1 MYTVTSK
8 WSFFYHFMTMWGKTS
23 VSNFYNNIEIKGI
36 ENIPK
41 DKPIIFIANHQC
53 TFMDAVALNVLSPF
67 RYQPAFLTRSD
78 VFTPKIV
85 YFVLNKMKLMPIYRR
100 HDGPDFIEKNERI
113 FNNCKQLLA
122 DKKSFIIF
130 VEGSHSDK
138 RRLRILKK
146 GFARMGFDAAK
157 DNNYSLDIEIIPVGL
172 NYTHFT
178 KFKSDFLL
186 NFGKPIKLADY
197 YKRYQEN
204 PKKTLN
210 VLKND
215 AHAKL
220 KQQMIHIPNLERYDL
235 MEDLRTI
242 CNPQVV
248 KSMNLKLEKLSHQLE
263 ADQNMIERLTALD
276 KTQQEP
282 LDNLIPKVETYTNSL
297 EKLDF
302 RPYLFEED
310 YATTKGGLFAQ
321 IIGLLLL
328 LPFHIYGV
336 LFNYLPY
343 KFIDQI
349 VLKVFKDKMFH
360 SSVKMAFGMFLF
372 PLYYLIL
379 CLIFFL
385 IFKNIW
391 WTLLFLAS
399 IIICGKLAT
408 QYWIRYRKI
417 KANWRFLSFKKTNTQ
432 QYENLKKQHKD
443 ITTTVLS
450 LMKKKTNTT

>member
-8 WSFFYHFMTMWGKTS
+8 WSLFYHFMTSWGRIA
-23 VSNFYNNIEIKGI
+23 VSNFYNNIEIKGL

-53 TFMDAVALNVLSPF
+53 TFMDAVTLNVLSPF

-85 YFVLNKMKLMPIYRR
+85 YYFLNKMKLMPIYRR
-100 HDGPDFIEKNERI
+100 HDGADFIEKNERI
-113 FNNCKQLLA
+113 FNNCKQLLV
-122 DKKSFIIF
+122 DNKSFIIF

-146 GFARMGFDAAK
+146 GFARMGFDAAE
-157 DNNYSLDIEIIPVGL
+157 DNNYSLDTQIIPVGV
-172 NYTHFT
+172 NYFHFT

-186 NFGKPIKLADY
+186 NFGKPIKLSDY

-204 PKKTLN
+204 ANKTLN

-215 AHAKL
+215 AHDKL

-248 KSMNLKLEKLSHQLE
+248 QSMNLNQEKLSHQLE
-263 ADQNMIERLTALD
+263 ADQNMIEQLTEID
-276 KTQQEP
+276 KTQQAH

-297 EKLDF
+297 AELDF
-302 RPYLFEED
+302 RPHLFEED
-310 YATTKGGLFAQ
+310 YSTTKGSLFAQ
-321 IIGLLLL
+321 IIGLICL
-328 LPFHIYGV
+328 LPFHLYGV

-343 KFIDQI
+343 TGIDRF
-349 VLKVFKDKMFH
+349 VSKKFKDKMFH

-372 PLYYLIL
+372 PPYYFIL

-391 WTLLFLAS
+391 WTLLFLVS
-399 IIICGKLAT
+399 IIICGKLAA

-417 KANWRFLSFKKTNTQ
+417 KANWRFLNFKKDNTQ
-432 QYENLKKQHKD
+432 QYENLKSQHKD

-450 LMKKKTNTT
+450 LMKKQAKTT